1 MIKISNWLLIIG
13 VIIAIVIVFAAVYGN
28 SSNIGSEKLNHYSKN
43 GISFN
48 YPDGWNISKG
58 DKSKNEILSAKK
70 VLKENNV
77 TVDKSTLSIW
87 TRSTNKQN
95 LTTYLMVI
103 KAGAL
108 PEGRKITSERNVTV
122 NGNKGYEIVIED
134 QDGQSMIVFF
144 KKDGKYYNI
153 GFSAKTLQRFKEDI
167 DVVVNSFNVTK

>member
-1 MIKISNWLLIIG
+1 MIFGII
-13 VIIAIVIVFAAVYGN
+13 VALIVIFAAVYGN
-28 SSNIGSEKLNHYSKN
+28 SLNTGSEKLKHYDKK
-43 GISFN
+43 GISFY

-58 DKSKNEILSAKK
+58 DASKHEILSAKK

-103 KAGAL
+103 KAGSL
-108 PEGRKITSERNVTV
+108 PEGRKLTSERNITI
-122 NGNKGYEIVIED
+122 NGNKAYEIVIED

-144 KKDGKYYNI
+144 KKNGKFYNI

-167 DVVVNSFNVTK
+167 DVIVNSFNVTK